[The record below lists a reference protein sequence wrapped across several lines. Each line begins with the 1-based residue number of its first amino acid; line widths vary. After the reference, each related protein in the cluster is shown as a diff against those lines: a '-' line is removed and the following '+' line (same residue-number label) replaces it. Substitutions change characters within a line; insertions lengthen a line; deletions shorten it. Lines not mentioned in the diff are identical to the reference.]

1 MLGLEK
7 DKERFEMIINN
18 DFVRGSLSDHLL
30 KHNINIEKVVII
42 NYTLGLSQPREKKK
56 NVHSDWIISL

>member
-7 DKERFEMIINN
+7 EKERFEMIINN
-18 DFVRGSLSDHLL
+18 DFVRGSLWDHLL

-42 NYTLGLSQPREKKK
+42 NYTLGLSQPREKNK
-56 NVHSDWIISL
+56 NAHSDWIISL